1 MLGFC
6 RSFKGEALF
15 WRMSNSF
22 GYLSKEGYGGH
33 VFPIVFGEVGS
44 HLTAVRAHAD
54 KPFSDE
60 GSISLTAWPS
70 ILLKGA
76 VFTCH
81 AWSA

>member
-1 MLGFC
+1 MGKLHKKWQGQRREVDTLGFC
-6 RSFKGEALF
+6 CSFKGEALF

-54 KPFSDE
+54 TPVAAE
-60 GSISLTAWPS
+60 GGISFTA
-70 ILLKGA
+70 
-76 VFTCH
+76 
-81 AWSA
+81 